1 MRNPGPTPGTTSQKV
16 EYDKAT
22 FLVVFGPD
30 DKPEKISVK
39 LNRRGPTGVPQFY
52 GWRAIWE
59 EGTKMT
65 ARDQIILELC
75 VSSNEEERV

>member
-1 MRNPGPTPGTTSQKV
+1 MRNPGPTPDTTSEKV
-16 EYDKAT
+16 EYDNAT

-30 DKPEKISVK
+30 DQPEKISVK
-39 LNRRGPTGVPQFY
+39 LNRRGITGKPEFY

-59 EGTKMT
+59 KGTKMT

-75 VSSNEEERV
+75 VSSHEEERA